1 MAFDRLMHR
10 DEEYT
15 LKKVK
20 NHCCT
25 YEKTIYNFYCLND
38 MEPEV
43 RDFLQKIVW
52 SLSATLLWLLTNTLA
67 GLKFEFAIFDKVHI
81 IGNIIFY
88 SWFFISFFILYRLL
102 KSLWKNHL

>member
-1 MAFDRLMHR
+1 MAFDRLRHR
-10 DEEYT
+10 NEELT

-25 YEKTIYNFYCLND
+25 YEKTIYNFYCLNE

-81 IGNIIFY
+81 IGTIIFY